1 MVVVQARVRGRVGRL
16 RAEEAKE
23 EAKEEAPSEEE
34 ADSQWQQRL
43 AASLSGGCGE
53 ATLLADGAD
62 DAADAGER
70 LAAATRRVKD
80 PFEGASTGASCASF
94 NALCRPGDDVL
105 PLPIVE
111 AVKAGRARWIPNPN
125 PESTRDRDPPG
136 RVRDP
141 NP

>member
-1 MVVVQARVRGRVGRL
+1 MAAEVGSL
-16 RAEEAKE
+16 AELTLTLTLTLT
-23 EAKEEAPSEEE
+23 PTLTLT
-34 ADSQWQQRL
+34 RL

-53 ATLLADGAD
+53 ATPLADGAD
-62 DAADAGER
+62 AADAADADDAAGAGEH